1 VRPVKRVLLVCASL
15 ATTIGCSNAS
25 ERDSTQIL
33 ERQVNALADTVLA
46 ALFEHF
52 ADWETYFGTPN
63 ARHDRLPDNSLATLR
78 RWHDRENHWLTLIE
92 KIDASL
98 LEGRPTWVTLG
109 MLREGVASSV
119 ETRVCRNELWGVN
132 QFGGWQTTL
141 TYLADIQPVG
151 TDELRAAALRRWR
164 TLPRYIDTEIGNLRE
179 GLRLGYSAPAENVR
193 QVIAQ
198 LEQMFSDPHTQSPF
212 YAPAVHDSIPAF
224 REAVGALVRDEINPA
239 LRRFRD
245 FLSDEYLPRARTSIA
260 LTTQPDGDRCYRA
273 SLRGFATLD
282 LEAKEV
288 YRVGQREVEAIE
300 REMQSIAAGTFGE
313 RDLASLRQRM
323 KTEPSFMFRKRDEI
337 LELARASVKRADSL
351 APQWFGR
358 LPKSGVAVE
367 PYPEHLEASSVA
379 EYNPPAEDGSRP
391 GQFLIS
397 TYEPTKRSRVTLQSI
412 TFHEAV
418 PGHHLA
424 TAIALEGRDSA
435 HAITRYLNNA
445 GYIEGWA
452 LYAERL
458 ADEMG
463 LFSSPMDRF
472 GMLSEQLWRALRM
485 VVDPAIHTMGWTR
498 QQAIDY
504 MLAHSLVSSEEAA
517 AEVDRY
523 VIWPGQAPS
532 YMIGMIELR
541 TLRERAQRTLGADFD
556 IRTFHDLVLEDG
568 SLPLP
573 VLRAKI
579 GRWLEHASDR

>member
-1 VRPVKRVLLVCASL
+1 
-15 ATTIGCSNAS
+15 
-25 ERDSTQIL
+25 
-33 ERQVNALADTVLA
+33 VNSLADTVLA
-46 ALFEHF
+46 ARFAHF
-52 ADWETYFGTPN
+52 ADWETYFGTPG
-63 ARHDRLPDNSLATLR
+63 ARHDRLPDNSLDSLR
-78 RWHDRENHWLTLIE
+78 RWHERENHWLSLIE
-92 KIDASL
+92 KIDASR
-98 LEGRPTWVTLG
+98 LEGRSSWVTLG

-119 ETRVCRNELWGVN
+119 ATRVCRSELWGVN

-151 TDELRAAALRRWR
+151 TPELRAAALRRWR
-164 TLPRYIDTEIGNLRE
+164 TLPRYVDTEIANLRE
-179 GLRLGYSAPAENVR
+179 GLRLGYSAPRDNVE

-198 LEQMFSDPHTQSPF
+198 IGQMLGSAATASPF
-212 YAPAVHDSIPAF
+212 YAPAEHDSTPAF
-224 REAVGALVRDEINPA
+224 RVEFEALVRDEINPS

-245 FLSDEYLPRARTSIA
+245 FLRDEYLQRARTSIA
-260 LTTQPDGDRCYRA
+260 LTSQPDGDRCYRA
-273 SLRGFATLD
+273 SLRSFATLD
-282 LEAKEV
+282 LDPQEV
-288 YRVGQREVEAIE
+288 YRAGLREVDAIE
-300 REMQSIAAGTFGE
+300 REMQTISAATFGT
-313 RDLASLRQRM
+313 RDLASLRQKM
-323 KTEPSFMFRKRDEI
+323 KNDSSFMFRRREEL
-337 LELARASVKRADSL
+337 LEFARASVKRADSV
-351 APQWFGR
+351 APKWFGR
-358 LPKSGVAVE
+358 VPKARVAVE

-379 EYNPPAEDGSRP
+379 EYNPPAEDGTRA

-418 PGHHLA
+418 PGHHIA

-463 LFSSPMDRF
+463 LFSSSVDRF
-472 GMLSEQLWRALRM
+472 GMLTEQVWRALRM

-498 QQAIDY
+498 EQAIDY
-504 MLAHSLVSSEEAA
+504 MLAHSLVSPEEAA

-532 YMIGMIELR
+532 YMIGMLELR
-541 TLRERAQRTLGADFD
+541 TLREHAERSLGAEFD
-556 IRTFHDLVLEDG
+556 IRKFHDLVLEDG

-579 GRWLEHASDR
+579 TRWVSNVGHR